1 MDPATDKK
9 CEELE
14 RLIISNGLDV
24 AKWGGINQGKL
35 PGLDRAMQ
43 LIKIQMRR
51 RPAKSTQA
59 AGLPQAMPPMVS
71 LLDELAAMEARNR
84 VVADQ
89 QQALRR
95 KAAESLCPMPVPSEA
110 PSAGLTSKAA

>member
-24 AKWGGINQGKL
+24 AKWGGLNHDEL
-35 PGLDRAMQ
+35 PGLNRAMQ
-43 LIKIQMRR
+43 LLKIWMRR
-51 RPAKSTQA
+51 RPSKSTQA
-59 AGLPQAMPPMVS
+59 GRLPQAIPQMVS
-71 LLDELAAMEARNR
+71 LLEELAVMEARNR

-95 KAAESLCPMPVPSEA
+95 KVAESLYPMPVASEA
-110 PSAGLTSKAA
+110 PSAGQIAKAA

>member
-1 MDPATDKK
+1 MDPSTDKK

-24 AKWGGINQGKL
+24 VKWGGVNQNKL

-43 LIKIQMRR
+43 LIKIRMRR

-59 AGLPQAMPPMVS
+59 ARLPQAMPQMVS

-89 QQALRR
+89 RQALRR
-95 KAAESLCPMPVPSEA
+95 KLAESLYPMPVASEA
-110 PSAGLTSKAA
+110 PSAGQISKAA

>member
-9 CEELE
+9 CEEME
-14 RLIISNGLDV
+14 RLIISNALHLAKLGGLS
-24 AKWGGINQGKL
+24 QGNL

-43 LIKIQMRR
+43 LIKIRMRR
-51 RPAKSTQA
+51 RPAKATH
-59 AGLPQAMPPMVS
+59 AGRLPQAMPPMVS

-89 QQALRR
+89 KQALRR
-95 KAAESLCPMPVPSEA
+95 HLAESLYPMPVASEA
-110 PSAGLTSKAA
+110 PSAGQIFKAA